1 MQTNL
6 TTLATAKVSR
16 NSGKKPG
23 QTLRKRK
30 SGSDASSSN
39 VRQTLKEALANDKS
53 DTSLL
58 LYSAQPSGDNGM
70 RLKLTRVGKEKP
82 QKPQY
87 KPTENTPFE
96 LIPIKGN
103 IRVCPGCREELKDG
117 LYEMH
122 VLDSV
127 YCVRHK
133 ENDYFF
139 LEAKNQWPK
148 KFENKHYHMLT
159 LTI

>member
-1 MQTNL
+1 
-6 TTLATAKVSR
+6 
-16 NSGKKPG
+16 
-23 QTLRKRK
+23 
-30 SGSDASSSN
+30 
-39 VRQTLKEALANDKS
+39 
-53 DTSLL
+53 
-58 LYSAQPSGDNGM
+58 M

-103 IRVCPGCREELKDG
+103 IRVCAGCREELKDG
-117 LYEMH
+117 LDEMH

-127 YCVRHK
+127 YCIRHK

-139 LEAKNQWPK
+139 LETKNQWLK
-148 KFENKHYHMLT
+148 KFENKHYHISKDCLIERNPHFDSDNLT
-159 LTI
+159 LCLDHTITDTLKSFLVQRLK